1 MAQEKEQAKLGLI
14 TYGGDIEGGGLAQ
27 FAYHGVKRVAE
38 DRDLSVVVV
47 DTDDA
52 EKVELEIKQLLKSD
66 LEAVVTTSLHT
77 GQIIETFVKNYPQ
90 ITFVTINYQP
100 QVDLPNITGLPVE
113 LHDIEELEQTLA
125 AHLSIQLEAGE
136 RGFLQNLRLSLLEWN
151 IQGVL
156 IPFLAIFTA
165 LIVGALFIAGFD
177 PLVWAA
183 FREGIRPG
191 LQASG
196 QSVINAYSALWNGSI
211 GNPQDI
217 VGAFRTWIE
226 SGETEQFVS
235 AFSPVMES
243 LRISTPYIFTGLSVA
258 LGFRAGLF
266 NIGAEGQYFIGGLT
280 SVFIGYSVQGLPW
293 YLHLPL
299 AVAAGFLGGA
309 IWAGISGFLKA
320 ETGAHEVITTIM
332 LNYIAYNLAEYLLQ
346 VGGPMARPD
355 DPRPISPPVLESAR
369 LQQFFPD
376 NPAIRI
382 NVGLFFAFFMVFVV
396 WYILFKTPI
405 GFELRTVGSSPR
417 AAKTA
422 GMSIGWNYILAMG
435 LSGGLAGLAGGH
447 DVLGVLGYMPNS
459 FRSGYGFDAIA
470 LALLGKSHPV
480 GVLMASLL
488 FGVLRA
494 GAVQMQG
501 AANVPVDI
509 ISVLQG
515 LIIVFIAAPEMI
527 RALYRLR
534 DTGEEGE
541 TVLTTGW
548 GGTE

>member
-1 MAQEKEQAKLGLI
+1 MS
-14 TYGGDIEGGGLAQ
+14 GGGT
-27 FAYHGVKRVAE
+27 E
-38 DRDLSVVVV
+38 DL
-47 DTDDA
+47 
-52 EKVELEIKQLLKSD
+52 
-66 LEAVVTTSLHT
+66 
-77 GQIIETFVKNYPQ
+77 
-90 ITFVTINYQP
+90 
-100 QVDLPNITGLPVE
+100 
-113 LHDIEELEQTLA
+113 
-125 AHLSIQLEAGE
+125 
-136 RGFLQNLRLSLLEWN
+136 
-151 IQGVL
+151 
-156 IPFLAIFTA
+156 
-165 LIVGALFIAGFD
+165 
-177 PLVWAA
+177 
-183 FREGIRPG
+183 
-191 LQASG
+191 
-196 QSVINAYSALWNGSI
+196 
-211 GNPQDI
+211 
-217 VGAFRTWIE
+217 
-226 SGETEQFVS
+226 VS
-235 AFSPVMES
+235 AFSPLMES
-243 LRISTPYIFTGLSVA
+243 LRVSTPYIFTGLSVA

-280 SVFIGYSVQGLPW
+280 SVFVGYSVQGLPW

-299 AVAAGFLGGA
+299 AVIAGFLGGA
-309 IWAGISGFLKA
+309 FWAGISGFLKA

-332 LNYIAYNLAEYLLQ
+332 LNYIAYNLAEFLLQ

-355 DPRPISPPVLESAR
+355 DPRPISPPVFPSAR

-382 NVGLFFAFFMVFVV
+382 NIGLFLALFMVFVI

-422 GMSIGWNYILAMG
+422 GMNIGWNYILAMG

-480 GVLMASLL
+480 GVLLASLL

-515 LIIVFIAAPEMI
+515 LIIVFVAAPEMI

-534 DTGEEGE
+534 DSGQEGE

-548 GGTE
+548 SGTE